1 MKKALVI
8 GGVIAVAAV
17 AVWSALWFAGRGQIE
32 DRLELETAR
41 AEARGMTITWGAR
54 TIGGFPFGYDID
66 ATEVALIHRESGVL
80 VRIPRLSSRLDA
92 SAVQEVETHLI
103 GEITVN
109 LPISERNREAD
120 PRLPP
125 VVKLMLDGD
134 ALRLVARGVTG
145 TERSLVLLSDEFR
158 MKVEQDDIP
167 NRLSA
172 VISAL
177 NATYSDTGGKRVS
190 AVQASSVD
198 FRADGTDAGGQ
209 EAEVTVN
216 IAALNLTGTAD
227 LPETANLNE
236 VIFGGKPGSV
246 ELVYTTGRLDS
257 SATAVD
263 ATGEGGG
270 SFTYSGAST
279 TGIVGM
285 GSGRVEFQGESRE
298 NRWTVEPR
306 QPTSPVR
313 GTMTAEAVQT
323 RYSMPTGVSETPQPG
338 SLRLAMIRL
347 DGDDSFWNNLDPKA
361 VLDRS
366 PAELL
371 LDVEATAKLTGRI
384 DRLGPTEPFPVQLAN
399 VSVNGFDVRALG
411 GEMSATGDVEVL
423 QPINLPLGALDIRIN
438 KGNAVLSA
446 LTQAGLIDETTRS
459 MAAAMLQVYA
469 RPIDEDTHETDLT
482 FGNEG
487 ITMNGLRIQ

>member
-1 MKKALVI
+1 
-8 GGVIAVAAV
+8 
-17 AVWSALWFAGRGQIE
+17 
-32 DRLELETAR
+32 
-41 AEARGMTITWGAR
+41 
-54 TIGGFPFGYDID
+54 
-66 ATEVALIHRESGVL
+66 
-80 VRIPRLSSRLDA
+80 
-92 SAVQEVETHLI
+92 
-103 GEITVN
+103 
-109 LPISERNREAD
+109 
-120 PRLPP
+120 
-125 VVKLMLDGD
+125 
-134 ALRLVARGVTG
+134 
-145 TERSLVLLSDEFR
+145 
-158 MKVEQDDIP
+158 
-167 NRLSA
+167 
-172 VISAL
+172 
-177 NATYSDTGGKRVS
+177 
-190 AVQASSVD
+190 
-198 FRADGTDAGGQ
+198 
-209 EAEVTVN
+209 
-216 IAALNLTGTAD
+216 
-227 LPETANLNE
+227 
-236 VIFGGKPGSV
+236 
-246 ELVYTTGRLDS
+246 
-257 SATAVD
+257 
-263 ATGEGGG
+263 
-270 SFTYSGAST
+270 
-279 TGIVGM
+279 
-285 GSGRVEFQGESRE
+285 
-298 NRWTVEPR
+298 
-306 QPTSPVR
+306 
-313 GTMTAEAVQT
+313 
-323 RYSMPTGVSETPQPG
+323 MPTGVSETPQPG